1 MSLEEFIMQLMNKAE
16 ELLEMG
22 LLLDTRY
29 FKGG

>member
-1 MSLEEFIMQLMNKAE
+1 MQLMNKAE